1 MYPVFILT
9 VTMTV
14 SVVQGCS
21 SSESCSTTPTPNATS
36 RDYCYS
42 ARIRSTV
49 LQGLPF
55 GGVPTVLA
63 LDFMCFLA
71 LLFVFSILRKK
82 AWDYGRLAL
91 VNDADR
97 VAEQRY
103 SRLDDRDYMN
113 FSCVS
118 VPCEPHK
125 QDTYRESMGSTV
137 PSEIS
142 ERYERLTSVSSSVDI
157 DQRDYG
163 FCSWLT
169 AVFRIKED
177 EIREKCGEDAVHY
190 LSFQRHIIGLLAIV
204 GVLSVGII
212 LPVNFSGNLLD
223 NDAYNFGRTTIGN
236 LDADNA
242 LLWLHT
248 TFAFLYLLLTVISM
262 RRHTSRM
269 HYKEDDLVKR
279 TLFVNGIS
287 KYVEENEIKQHFEQA
302 YENCSVLEARLCYD
316 VAKLMYLNSE
326 RKKTE
331 RSKKFFL
338 DLQAKEHDKTMIN
351 PKPCGHLCCCIIKG
365 CEQEEAVS
373 YYTKLEAQLKDEYRK
388 EREKVNKKPLGMA
401 FITFQNESITAIILK
416 DFNACKCQGC
426 KCRREPKVSQF
437 SSRLNVRNWT
447 VSYAPDPQ
455 NVYWEHLSV
464 GGASWWLRFFI
475 INCVLFLLLFFL
487 TTPAIIITTMD
498 KFNVTKPVEYLNN
511 PIITQFFPTLLLW
524 SFSALLP
531 TIVYYSAFFEAHW
544 TRSGENRTTM
554 HKCYTFLIFMVL
566 LLPSLG
572 LSSLDVFFRW
582 LFDKKFLSDAKVR
595 FECVFLPDNG
605 AFFVNYVIASAF
617 IGNANDL
624 LRIPG
629 LLMYMIRLC
638 LARSAAERRNV
649 KKHQAYEFQFGAAYG
664 WMMCVFTVVMTYSI
678 TCPIIVPF
686 GLMYMLLKHLADRYN
701 MYYAYLPTKLDK
713 KIHSGAVNQVVAAP
727 ILCLF
732 WLLFFSTV
740 RSGFSAATSKF
751 TFAILIIT
759 IIICLSHV
767 CFGHFKYL
775 SAHNYKI
782 DQEVDGMENGRSVRP
797 SSATKKSLQFV
808 SILGAGLLCG
818 TALAITIPEG
828 VGLLEDS
835 WRAPSSSSDELLS
848 LNTSEKTNSSSEEA
862 TPPRF
867 YIGVALTFGFTFM
880 FAVDQIG
887 GYLSTRDQTVHTTNR
902 VHITAT
908 LGLVIHSA
916 ADGFALGAAVAT
928 GQVTVQVIVFFA
940 VILHKA
946 PAAFGLV
953 SFLMHAGLEKK
964 HIQGH
969 LLAFSAAAPVVAIS
983 TYFILHSSGN
993 SAENQLSATGVGML
1007 FSAGTFLYVATVHV
1021 LPEISNSRK
1030 EEPLSD
1036 LQELPEAESHGQRHL
1051 GLLESLTLILGVGLP
1066 VVMAFGLHDD

>member
-1 MYPVFILT
+1 LT
-9 VTMTV
+9 PFSLT
-14 SVVQGCS
+14 
-21 SSESCSTTPTPNATS
+21 SCPTLPPNSTS

-63 LDFMCFLA
+63 LDFMCFLG
-71 LLFVFSILRKK
+71 LLFVFSFLRKV

-91 VNDADR
+91 VTDADR
-97 VAEQRY
+97 SRRHKDDPDRKSVVA
-103 SRLDDRDYMN
+103 SAM
-113 FSCVS
+113 
-118 VPCEPHK
+118 
-125 QDTYRESMGSTV
+125 T
-137 PSEIS
+137 SETP

-157 DQRDYG
+157 EQRDTG

-169 AVFRIKED
+169 AIFRIKDE

-190 LSFQRHIIGLLAIV
+190 LSFQRHIIGLLVVV

-212 LPVNFSGNLLD
+212 LPVNFSGNLLE
-223 NDAYNFGRTTIGN
+223 NNAYSFGRTTIAN

-248 TFAFLYLLLTVISM
+248 TFAFLYLLLTVYSM
-262 RRHTSRM
+262 RRHTSKM

-287 KYVEENEIKQHFEQA
+287 KYAEETELKQHFEQA
-302 YENCSVLEARLCYD
+302 YENCSVREARICYN
-316 VAKLMYLNSE
+316 VARLMYLNSE

-338 DLQAKEHDKTMIN
+338 DLHAKEHVTTMIN

-373 YYTKLEAQLKDEYRK
+373 YYTKLEAQLKEDYRK
-388 EREKVNKKPLGMA
+388 EREKVNRKPLGMA
-401 FITFQNESITAIILK
+401 FVTFQNESMTAIILK

-426 KCRREPKVSQF
+426 HCRREPKSSQF
-437 SSRLNVRNWT
+437 SSKLHTHNWT

-464 GGASWWLRFFI
+464 GGFSWWLRCLI

-487 TTPAIIITTMD
+487 TTPAIIISTMD

-582 LFDKKFLSDAKVR
+582 LFDKRFLADAKVR

-617 IGNANDL
+617 IGNAMDL

-649 KKHQAYEFQFGAAYG
+649 KRVMCCTDIYPVG
-664 WMMCVFTVVMTYSI
+664 W
-678 TCPIIVPF
+678 
-686 GLMYMLLKHLADRYN
+686 LMYMLLKHLADRYN
-701 MYYAYLPTKLDK
+701 MYYAYLPSKLDK

-740 RSGFSAATSKF
+740 RSGFSAATSMF
-751 TFAILIIT
+751 TFVVLIIT

-782 DQEVDGMENGRSVRP
+782 DSQDVDGMENGQPVCASAANKAAQMYIAQVLQDP
-797 SSATKKSLQFV
+797 NSEEGGSGSGEDDGQGSSQDEEIINV
-808 SILGAGLLCG
+808 ENGLNADFQSG
-818 TALAITIPEG
+818 
-828 VGLLEDS
+828 EDS
-835 WRAPSSSSDELLS
+835 LIDNE
-848 LNTSEKTNSSSEEA
+848 
-862 TPPRF
+862 
-867 YIGVALTFGFTFM
+867 V
-880 FAVDQIG
+880 
-887 GYLSTRDQTVHTTNR
+887 
-902 VHITAT
+902 
-908 LGLVIHSA
+908 
-916 ADGFALGAAVAT
+916 
-928 GQVTVQVIVFFA
+928 
-940 VILHKA
+940 
-946 PAAFGLV
+946 
-953 SFLMHAGLEKK
+953 
-964 HIQGH
+964 
-969 LLAFSAAAPVVAIS
+969 
-983 TYFILHSSGN
+983 
-993 SAENQLSATGVGML
+993 
-1007 FSAGTFLYVATVHV
+1007 
-1021 LPEISNSRK
+1021 
-1030 EEPLSD
+1030 
-1036 LQELPEAESHGQRHL
+1036 RH
-1051 GLLESLTLILGVGLP
+1051 
-1066 VVMAFGLHDD
+1066 

>member
-1 MYPVFILT
+1 MLQALILI
-9 VTMTV
+9 MAF
-14 SVVQGCS
+14 SAAQGCS
-21 SSESCSTTPTPNATS
+21 NSESCPTTLPPPTNGS
-36 RDYCYS
+36 KDYCYT

-63 LDFMCFLA
+63 LDFMCFLG
-71 LLFVFSILRKK
+71 LLFVFSFLRKV

-91 VNDADR
+91 VTDADR
-97 VAEQRY
+97 DE
-103 SRLDDRDYMN
+103 
-113 FSCVS
+113 
-118 VPCEPHK
+118 
-125 QDTYRESMGSTV
+125 
-137 PSEIS
+137 
-142 ERYERLTSVSSSVDI
+142 
-157 DQRDYG
+157 
-163 FCSWLT
+163 
-169 AVFRIKED
+169 

-190 LSFQRHIIGLLAIV
+190 LSFQRHIIGLLVVV

-212 LPVNFSGNLLD
+212 LPVNFSGNLLE
-223 NDAYNFGRTTIGN
+223 NNAYSFGRTTIAN
-236 LDADNA
+236 LDADNT

-248 TFAFLYLLLTVISM
+248 TFAFLYLLLTVYSM
-262 RRHTSRM
+262 RRHTSKM

-279 TLFVNGIS
+279 TLFVNGHCKTTLFIS
-287 KYVEENEIKQHFEQA
+287 HFFLFHFFYRQA
-302 YENCSVLEARLCYD
+302 YENCVVLEARICYN
-316 VAKLMYLNSE
+316 VARLMYLNSE

-331 RSKKFFL
+331 RSKKFFI
-338 DLQAKEHDKTMIN
+338 DLQTKEHVTTMVN

-373 YYTKLEAQLKDEYRK
+373 YYTKLEAKLKEEYKK
-388 EREKVNKKPLGMA
+388 ERDKVNSKPLGMA
-401 FITFQNESITAIILK
+401 FVTFQNESITALILK

-426 KCRREPKVSQF
+426 QCRREPKSSNF
-437 SSRLNVRNWT
+437 STKLHTHNWT
-447 VSYAPDPQ
+447 VSYAPHPQ

-464 GGASWWLRFFI
+464 GGFSWWIRCLI

-487 TTPAIIITTMD
+487 TTPAIIISTMD

-582 LFDKKFLSDAKVR
+582 LFDKRFLADAKVR

-617 IGNANDL
+617 IGNAMDL

-649 KKHQAYEFQFGAAYG
+649 KRHQAYEFQFGAAYA

-701 MYYAYLPTKLDK
+701 MYYAYLPSKLDK

-740 RSGFSAATSKF
+740 RSGFSAATSMF
-751 TFAILIIT
+751 TFVVLIIT

-775 SAHNYKI
+775 SAHNYKNGSGSGE
-782 DQEVDGMENGRSVRP
+782 DDGQGSSQDEEIINVENGLNEDFQS
-797 SSATKKSLQFV
+797 
-808 SILGAGLLCG
+808 G
-818 TALAITIPEG
+818 
-828 VGLLEDS
+828 EDS
-835 WRAPSSSSDELLS
+835 LIDNE
-848 LNTSEKTNSSSEEA
+848 
-862 TPPRF
+862 
-867 YIGVALTFGFTFM
+867 V
-880 FAVDQIG
+880 
-887 GYLSTRDQTVHTTNR
+887 
-902 VHITAT
+902 
-908 LGLVIHSA
+908 
-916 ADGFALGAAVAT
+916 
-928 GQVTVQVIVFFA
+928 
-940 VILHKA
+940 
-946 PAAFGLV
+946 
-953 SFLMHAGLEKK
+953 
-964 HIQGH
+964 
-969 LLAFSAAAPVVAIS
+969 
-983 TYFILHSSGN
+983 
-993 SAENQLSATGVGML
+993 
-1007 FSAGTFLYVATVHV
+1007 
-1021 LPEISNSRK
+1021 
-1030 EEPLSD
+1030 
-1036 LQELPEAESHGQRHL
+1036 RH
-1051 GLLESLTLILGVGLP
+1051 
-1066 VVMAFGLHDD
+1066 

>member
-1 MYPVFILT
+1 MLRLLILI
-9 VTMTV
+9 MA
-14 SVVQGCS
+14 SWGAQGCTN
-21 SSESCSTTPTPNATS
+21 SESCPPVSPNNGS
-36 RDYCYS
+36 KDFCYS

-63 LDFMCFLA
+63 LDFMCFLV
-71 LLFVFSILRKK
+71 LLVVFSFLRKV

-91 VNDADR
+91 VTDADR
-97 VAEQRY
+97 MDQRY
-103 SRLDDRDYMN
+103 SRLDDREYVASALASDA
-113 FSCVS
+113 
-118 VPCEPHK
+118 P
-125 QDTYRESMGSTV
+125 
-137 PSEIS
+137 

-157 DQRDYG
+157 DQRDTG

-169 AVFRIKED
+169 AIFRIKDE

-190 LSFQRHIIGLLAIV
+190 LSFQRHIIGLLVVV

-212 LPVNFSGNLLD
+212 LPVNFSGNLLE
-223 NDAYNFGRTTIGN
+223 NNAYSFGRTTIAN
-236 LDADNA
+236 LNADNA

-248 TFAFLYLLLTVISM
+248 TFAFLYLLLTVYSM
-262 RRHTSRM
+262 RRHTSKM

-287 KYVEENEIKQHFEQA
+287 KYAEEIEIKQHFEHA
-302 YENCSVLEARLCYD
+302 YANCAVLEARICYN
-316 VAKLMYLNSE
+316 VARLMYLNSE

-338 DLQAKEHDKTMIN
+338 DLLAKEHITTMIN

-365 CEQEEAVS
+365 CEQEEAVG
-373 YYTKLEAQLKDEYRK
+373 YYTKLEAQLKDDYRK
-388 EREKVNKKPLGMA
+388 EREKVNRKPLGMA
-401 FITFQNESITAIILK
+401 FVTFQNESITATILK

-426 KCRREPKVSQF
+426 QCRQEPRTSQF
-437 SSRLNVRNWT
+437 SAKLHTHNWT
-447 VSYAPDPQ
+447 VNYAPDPQ

-464 GGASWWLRFFI
+464 GGFAWWIRCLI
-475 INCVLFLLLFFL
+475 INLVLFLLLFFL
-487 TTPAIIITTMD
+487 TTPAIIISTMD

-511 PIITQFFPTLLLW
+511 PIVTQFFPTLLLW

-531 TIVYYSAFFEAHW
+531 TIVYYSAFLESHW

-582 LFDKKFLSDAKVR
+582 LFDKKFLADATMR
-595 FECVFLPDNG
+595 FECVYLPDNG

-617 IGNANDL
+617 IGNAMDL

-638 LARSAAERRNV
+638 LARSVAERKNV
-649 KKHQAYEFQFGAAYG
+649 KRHQAYEFQFGAAYA

-686 GLMYMLLKHLADRYN
+686 GEFGHFKSPPPRRLLHEIVLFLNDGRTDAQRAGCARWFCCWYRSLSAGLMGLVPLNVLSLCTGLMYMLLKHLADRYN
-701 MYYAYLPTKLDK
+701 MYYAYLPSKLDK

-740 RSGFSAATSKF
+740 RSGFSAATSMF
-751 TFAILIIT
+751 TFIVLIIT

-782 DQEVDGMENGRSVRP
+782 DTQAVDGLENGRPVCP
-797 SSATKKSLQFV
+797 SAANKAAQMYIAQVLQDPNSGEACSASGEEDGQGSSQDEEIINV
-808 SILGAGLLCG
+808 ENGLNEDFQSG
-818 TALAITIPEG
+818 
-828 VGLLEDS
+828 EDS
-835 WRAPSSSSDELLS
+835 LIDNE
-848 LNTSEKTNSSSEEA
+848 
-862 TPPRF
+862 
-867 YIGVALTFGFTFM
+867 V
-880 FAVDQIG
+880 
-887 GYLSTRDQTVHTTNR
+887 
-902 VHITAT
+902 
-908 LGLVIHSA
+908 
-916 ADGFALGAAVAT
+916 
-928 GQVTVQVIVFFA
+928 
-940 VILHKA
+940 
-946 PAAFGLV
+946 
-953 SFLMHAGLEKK
+953 
-964 HIQGH
+964 
-969 LLAFSAAAPVVAIS
+969 
-983 TYFILHSSGN
+983 
-993 SAENQLSATGVGML
+993 
-1007 FSAGTFLYVATVHV
+1007 
-1021 LPEISNSRK
+1021 
-1030 EEPLSD
+1030 
-1036 LQELPEAESHGQRHL
+1036 RH
-1051 GLLESLTLILGVGLP
+1051 
-1066 VVMAFGLHDD
+1066 

>member
-1 MYPVFILT
+1 MYRVLILT
-9 VTMTV
+9 MAVLE
-14 SVVQGCS
+14 VQGCTNAENCNTQS
-21 SSESCSTTPTPNATS
+21 SNSSK
-36 RDYCYS
+36 DFCYS

-63 LDFMCFLA
+63 LDFMCFLV
-71 LLFVFSILRKK
+71 LLFVFSFLRKR

-91 VNDADR
+91 VTDAD
-97 VAEQRY
+97 
-103 SRLDDRDYMN
+103 S
-113 FSCVS
+113 
-118 VPCEPHK
+118 
-125 QDTYRESMGSTV
+125 DTAPRFRTLF
-137 PSEIS
+137 I
-142 ERYERLTSVSSSVDI
+142 LL
-157 DQRDYG
+157 QG

-169 AVFRIKED
+169 AVFRIKDD
-177 EIREKCGEDAVHY
+177 EIREKCGEDAVYY
-190 LSFQRHIIGLLAIV
+190 LSFQRHIIGLLVVV

-212 LPVNFSGNLLD
+212 LPVNFSGNLLE
-223 NDAYNFGRTTIGN
+223 NNAYSFGRTTIAN
-236 LDADNA
+236 LNTDNT

-248 TFAFLYLLLTVISM
+248 TFAFLYLLLTVYSM
-262 RRHTSRM
+262 RRHTSKM

-279 TLFVNGIS
+279 TLFISGIS
-287 KYVEENEIKQHFEQA
+287 KYAEESEIKKA
-302 YENCSVLEARLCYD
+302 YENCTVLEARMCYN

-331 RSKKFFL
+331 RSKKFYL
-338 DLQAKEHDKTMIN
+338 DLQSKEHEKTMIN
-351 PKPCGHLCCCIIKG
+351 PKPCGHLCCCVIKG

-401 FITFQNESITAIILK
+401 FVTFQNETITAIILK

-426 KCRREPKVSQF
+426 HCRREPKSSPF
-437 SSRLNVRNWT
+437 SSRLHTHNWT
-447 VSYAPDPQ
+447 VAYAPDPQ

-464 GGASWWLRFFI
+464 VGVSWWIRCFI

-487 TTPAIIITTMD
+487 TTPAIIISTMD

-582 LFDKKFLSDAKVR
+582 LFDKKFLADATLR
-595 FECVFLPDNG
+595 FDCVFLPDNG

-638 LARSAAERRNV
+638 LARSAAERKNV
-649 KKHQAYEFQFGAAYG
+649 KKHQAYEFQFGAAYA

-701 MYYAYLPTKLDK
+701 MYYAYLPSKLDK
-713 KIHSGAVNQVVAAP
+713 KIHVGAVNQVVAAP

-732 WLLFFSTV
+732 WLLFFSTL
-740 RSGFSAATSKF
+740 RSGISGATSVF
-751 TFAILIIT
+751 TFVVLIIT

-775 SAHNYKI
+775 SAHNYKLN
-782 DQEVDGMENGRSVRP
+782 QKFC
-797 SSATKKSLQFV
+797 SATLP
-808 SILGAGLLCG
+808 GLSRVPTPVMVLRWF
-818 TALAITIPEG
+818 
-828 VGLLEDS
+828 LE
-835 WRAPSSSSDELLS
+835 
-848 LNTSEKTNSSSEEA
+848 
-862 TPPRF
+862 
-867 YIGVALTFGFTFM
+867 M
-880 FAVDQIG
+880 
-887 GYLSTRDQTVHTTNR
+887 
-902 VHITAT
+902 
-908 LGLVIHSA
+908 
-916 ADGFALGAAVAT
+916 
-928 GQVTVQVIVFFA
+928 
-940 VILHKA
+940 
-946 PAAFGLV
+946 
-953 SFLMHAGLEKK
+953 
-964 HIQGH
+964 
-969 LLAFSAAAPVVAIS
+969 
-983 TYFILHSSGN
+983 
-993 SAENQLSATGVGML
+993 
-1007 FSAGTFLYVATVHV
+1007 
-1021 LPEISNSRK
+1021 SRK
-1030 EEPLSD
+1030 MAI
-1036 LQELPEAESHGQRHL
+1036 LPGQ
-1051 GLLESLTLILGVGLP
+1051 
-1066 VVMAFGLHDD
+1066 